1 MKFSGSERMD
11 LLSGIS
17 DISCKHKT
25 CGLEL
30 ERKLW
35 ERGFKIVAGTDEVGR
50 GPLAGPVVAAC
61 VVFPSS
67 VNGIRFTADSLS
79 GVDDSKKLTSAKR
92 EEMFELI
99 TKNAL
104 DLGIGVVG
112 EKEIDQMNILNAS
125 LTAMGKAVKELKNPP
140 DFILVDGNQK
150 IPNLALPQMPVVKGD
165 SLSLSVAAASI
176 IAKVTRDRIMFEYH
190 QRYPEFCFA
199 ENKGYGTKTHIQA
212 LKTFG
217 PCEIHRQSFK
227 IVRLCRSNQTVL
239 DIENRDLG
247 METG

>member
-1 MKFSGSERMD
+1 MESKVKKKITLQLETRRTNRKEKS
-11 LLSGIS
+11 
-17 DISCKHKT
+17 

-30 ERKLW
+30 ENGLW
-35 ERGFKIVAGTDEVGR
+35 EQGLKIVAGVDEVGR

-61 VVFPSS
+61 VVFPQT
-67 VNGIRFTADSLS
+67 VNGKQFTVDSLE
-79 GVDDSKKLTSAKR
+79 GVNDSKKLTSVKR

-104 DLGIGVVG
+104 DVGVGIVG
-112 EKEIDQMNILNAS
+112 EMEIDKVNILNAS
-125 LTAMGKAVKELKNPP
+125 LTAMRIAVNKLKVLP

-150 IPNLALPQMPVVKGD
+150 IPNLPLPQMTVVKGD
-165 SLSLSVAAASI
+165 ALSLSVAAASI
-176 IAKVTRDRIMFEYH
+176 IAKVTRDRIMLEYH

-217 PCEIHRQSFK
+217 PCKIHRQSFRM
-227 IVRLCRSNQTVL
+227 VQLCRSNQMDL
-239 DIENRDLG
+239 KMGSRDLRI
-247 METG
+247 ET